1 MARNKYDIDEELERP
16 FNRKHLVRILQYV
29 KPYRGRM
36 IISFIVM
43 VAASLISLTGP
54 LIFSQV
60 IDVAIMNKDL
70 GYLLLMAGAFI
81 AMLAGTSICTSIR
94 IALMTRIGQGIVK
107 DMRRDIFIHLQK
119 LPFSYY
125 DSRPHGKILV
135 RVVNYVNSISDLLSN
150 GLVTLMV
157 DLLSLFFIVG
167 FMIAINPRLTLVSM
181 SGLPILFIVV
191 FLMKKA
197 QRRANQK
204 LSNKSSNLNA
214 YLHESITGIKVTQAF
229 SREEVNMGIFSRLSE
244 EFRRAWMKAV
254 RINNAL
260 WPIVDNISNLSI
272 NAVYFVGISY
282 LYGSVGVGE
291 IIAFT
296 GYISRFWGPILNIA
310 NFYNA
315 MINAMAYLERIF
327 ETIDEP
333 VLVEDK
339 PGAYELPD
347 IKGEVEFVNVTFGY
361 DDNVNIIENL
371 NFKVSPGETIALV
384 GETGAG
390 KTTIINLIC
399 RFYNVNGGKIL
410 IDGHDIDGVTL
421 GSLRKQMGIMLQ
433 DTFIFSGTILDNIRY
448 GRLDATEEEVIE
460 AAKAVNAH
468 SFIMEMPDGYMTEV
482 NERGTR
488 LSAGQRQLISFART
502 LLSDPRIL
510 ILDEAT
516 SSIDTKT
523 EGIVQKGLEN
533 LLKGRT
539 SFVIAHRLSTIKN
552 ADKIM
557 VIGNKGIIESG
568 NHNDLMK
575 KQGEY
580 YRLYTAQ
587 YYALDASGQ

>member
-16 FNRKHLVRILQYV
+16 FNRKHLIRILKYV
-29 KPYRGRM
+29 KPYRGKM
-36 IISFIVM
+36 ILSFIVM
-43 VAASLISLTGP
+43 AAASLISLTGP

-60 IDVAIMNKDL
+60 IDGAIKNRDI
-70 GYLLLMAGAFI
+70 GYLFLMAGAFV
-81 AMLAGTSICTSIR
+81 AMLLGSSICTSIR
-94 IALMTRIGQGIVK
+94 IAMMARIGQGIVK
-107 DMRRDIFIHLQK
+107 DMRRDLFVHLQK
-119 LPFSYY
+119 LPFTYY

-150 GLVTLMV
+150 GIVTLMV
-157 DLLSLFFIVG
+157 DLLSLFFILG

-181 SGLPILFIVV
+181 SGLPLMFVV
-191 FLMKKA
+191 IFLMKKA
-197 QRRANQK
+197 QRRANQQ

-229 SREEVNMGIFSRLSE
+229 SREEVNMGIFARLSE
-244 EFRRAWMKAV
+244 EFRRAWMRAV

-260 WPIVDNISNLSI
+260 WPIVDNMSNLSI
-272 NAVYFVGISY
+272 NAVYFIGISY

-333 VLVEDK
+333 VVVEDR
-339 PGAYELPD
+339 PDAYELPP
-347 IKGEVEFVNVTFGY
+347 INGEVVFDNVTFGY
-361 DDNVNIIENL
+361 DDNVNVLEKLSFRIA
-371 NFKVSPGETIALV
+371 PGETVALV

-390 KTTIINLIC
+390 KTTIVNLLC
-399 RFYNVNGGKIL
+399 RFYNVKEGRIL
-410 IDGHDIDGVTL
+410 IDGHDISRVTL
-421 GSLRKQMGIMLQ
+421 NSLRKNMGIMLQ
-433 DTFIFSGTILDNIRY
+433 DTFIFSGTIMDNIRY
-448 GRLDATEEEVIE
+448 GRLDASDEEVME
-460 AAKAVNAH
+460 AARVVNAH
-468 SFIMEMPDGYMTEV
+468 NFIMEMPDGYMTEV

-516 SSIDTKT
+516 SSIDTRT
-523 EGIVQKGLEN
+523 EEIVQQGLQN

-557 VIGNKGIIESG
+557 VIGNKGIIEAGS
-568 NHNDLMK
+568 HDELMK
-575 KQGEY
+575 RKGEY

-587 YYALDASGQ
+587 YEMEQGA